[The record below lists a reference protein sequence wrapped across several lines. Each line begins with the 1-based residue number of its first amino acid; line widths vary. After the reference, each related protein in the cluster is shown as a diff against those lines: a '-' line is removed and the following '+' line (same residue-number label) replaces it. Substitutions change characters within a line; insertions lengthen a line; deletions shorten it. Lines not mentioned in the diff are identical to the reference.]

1 MKSNWSV
8 SNNTPIT
15 VYEVDSKGIRHI
27 RTTFPGKGPKDDS
40 KPSSGD
46 QKRDKKD

>member
-15 VYEVDSKGIRHI
+15 VYEVDSKGIRHL
-27 RTTFPGKGPKDDS
+27 RTTYPGKKPKDAP
-40 KPSSGD
+40 KPKKGD
-46 QKRDKKD
+46 EKGKKSD